1 MRNIEL
7 IVIHCSATKED
18 QEYTPEQLRRD
29 HLKRGFSDVGYN
41 FYIRRTG
48 EVVSLRPVDKMPAHA
63 KGYNARSIGIC
74 YEGGLDKTGKPVDTR
89 TVQQKITLLHLLE
102 KLLFRFPDSVICGH
116 RDLSPDLNGDGVILP
131 NEWIKQCPCF
141 DAKKEYNQ
149 LTDDGRAC

>member
-18 QEYTPEQLRRD
+18 KEYTPEQLRRD
-29 HLKRGFSDVGYN
+29 HLKRGFSDAGYN

-74 YEGGLDKTGKPVDTR
+74 YEGGLDKTGKSVDTR

-131 NEWIKQCPCF
+131 NEWIKLCPCF

-149 LTDDGRAC
+149 LTDDGKVR